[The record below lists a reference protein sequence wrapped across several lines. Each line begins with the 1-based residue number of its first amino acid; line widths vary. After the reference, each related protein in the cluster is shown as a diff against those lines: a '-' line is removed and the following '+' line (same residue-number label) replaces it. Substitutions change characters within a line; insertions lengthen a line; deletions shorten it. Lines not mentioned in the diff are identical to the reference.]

1 MLNDA
6 NALLIEITKE
16 KEESIVFCCLFV
28 KRCVEKQVTRL
39 QYSSD
44 VIFNIYD
51 ALFIMLK

>member
-1 MLNDA
+1 MLNAA

-16 KEESIVFCCLFV
+16 KEESIVFCLFV

-51 ALFIMLK
+51 TLFIMLK